1 MATRFISGLVLA
13 CYVALSACASS
24 PPLVSEGAAVTR
36 VDMTELPHTQARDA
50 VSGERPYYLGPL
62 DELSIDV
69 VGIPEFGQ
77 KEIQVDTGG
86 NINFPLVGSV
96 KAGGLTTAE
105 LARRIESGLRM
116 QHVRAPQVTVNMKQ
130 IVSQTVTVDGQV
142 REPGL
147 YPVLGRMTLMRSIAS
162 AKGLTEFA
170 KLDEVVILRTVD
182 NKSYAALYSLDA
194 IRRGAYQDP
203 EIYAGDIVLVG
214 TSRGRVLF
222 KNFLGIVPL
231 LTAPLIVALQR

>member
-1 MATRFISGLVLA
+1 MT
-13 CYVALSACASS
+13 LSACASS
-24 PPLVSEGAAVTR
+24 PPLVSDGAAITR
-36 VDMTELPHTQARDA
+36 VDMTQLPQAQGRDA
-50 VSGERPYYLGPL
+50 VTGERPYYLGPL
-62 DELSIDV
+62 DEMSIDV
-69 VGIPEFGQ
+69 VGIPEFSQ

-86 NINFPLVGSV
+86 QINFPLVGAI

-105 LARRIESGLRM
+105 LARRIEAGLRL
-116 QHVRAPQVTVNMKQ
+116 QHIRDPQVTVNMKQ
-130 IVSQTVTVDGQV
+130 VVSQTVTVDGQV

-147 YPVLGRMTLMRSIAS
+147 YPVIGRMTLMRSIAS
-162 AKGLTEFA
+162 AKGLTEYA
-170 KLDEVVILRTVD
+170 KMDEVVILRTVD

-194 IRRGAYQDP
+194 IRRGAYKDP
-203 EIYAGDIVLVG
+203 DILAGDIVLVG